1 MSEEYVMDTLLIGKE
16 KIAVKLMELNQ
27 VDLNFYPEN
36 PRVYSALNSD
46 GTTPSQEDIEEH
58 MTKLEHVKELA
69 NDIKQ
74 NGGLIEAII
83 VRDQDYVV
91 LEGNSRLAAYR
102 ILAEQDPVTWSK
114 IKCKVLPFDIKED
127 LIFKLIGQFH
137 IKGKK
142 PWEAY
147 EQASYLYRRTK
158 QTKMHI
164 EVIAEELGIGAANAK
179 NMIAAVEL
187 MQTHSETDNH
197 KYSYYYEFVKD
208 ASIRKFRDTTTIEDT
223 ICQQIKKGDI
233 EKAEDIRMLAKIA
246 KVNDKQSKRLIKDV
260 IDGKKTIYQA
270 HECMVDNGKLEPA
283 VKKLKTFKSYI
294 NSDTFEK
301 SVRSS
306 EESYKN
312 AKFEIEQITK
322 RLKQLQEKWKKQD
335 G

>member
-1 MSEEYVMDTLLIGKE
+1 MSEEAVMDTLLIGKE
-16 KIAVKLMELNQ
+16 KIAVKLMDLNQ

-46 GTTPSQEDIEEH
+46 GSSPSQEDIEKH
-58 MTKLEHVKELA
+58 MTNLDHVRNLA
-69 NDIKQ
+69 EDIKQ

-83 VRDQDYVV
+83 VRDGDFVV

-114 IKCKVLPFDIKED
+114 IKCKVLPNDIKED
-127 LIFKLIGQFH
+127 LIFKLIGQYH

-164 EVIAEELGIGAANAK
+164 DMIAAELMIDLSVAK

-187 MQTHSETDNH
+187 MHSNNESDIH
-197 KYSYYYEFVKD
+197 KYSYYYEFIKD
-208 ASIRKFRDTTTIEDT
+208 ASIRKYRETTEIEET
-223 ICQQIKKGDI
+223 ICQQIKKGEI
-233 EKAEDIRMLAKIA
+233 NRAEDIRLLAKVA
-246 KVNDKQSKRLIKDV
+246 KVSDKQAKKLITDV
-260 IDGKKTIYQA
+260 VDGKKTIYEA
-270 HECMVDNGKLEPA
+270 YDAMDEKGKFEPA
-283 VKKLKTFKSYI
+283 VKKLKTFKTYI

-306 EESYKN
+306 EQSYKN
-312 AKFEIEQITK
+312 AKYEIEHIIK
-322 RLKQLQEKWKKQD
+322 RLKQLQDKWEKLD